1 MEYVKM
7 YYFSTTLMKNIFL
20 IIAVTFF
27 IFGSQS
33 CKKPPLPIVDDTI
46 TDTTG
51 TGGGEVKVSPYVGT
65 WNYTNIDLKNGILN
79 VMGNDV
85 GTFTGK
91 GSEIVGKV
99 VITEK
104 PNRYTTEVAFTANI
118 NAVFG
123 GQSQAQTAPV
133 NKQTSAGTWVE
144 TNGKITLTDDG
155 GKSIAVLSSTSS
167 KIIFSGSFTTQIPV
181 QFFTIDATSDV
192 EFTITK

>member
-1 MEYVKM
+1 M
-7 YYFSTTLMKNIFL
+7 YYFSSTLMKNIFL
-20 IIAVTFF
+20 IIAVTLFV
-27 IFGSQS
+27 FGSQS
-33 CKKPPLPIVDDTI
+33 CKKPPLPIIDDT
-46 TDTTG
+46 TKDTTGTGGG

-65 WNYTNIDLKNGILN
+65 WNYTKIDLKNGILN

-91 GSEIVGKV
+91 GTDIVGKV
-99 VITEK
+99 VINEK
-104 PNRYTTEVAFTANI
+104 PNRYSTGVAFTANI
-118 NAVFG
+118 DAVLG

-155 GKSIAVLSSTSS
+155 GKPIAVLSSTSS
-167 KIIFSGSFTTQIPV
+167 EIIFSGSFTTQIPV

-192 EFTITK
+192 EFTINK

>member
-1 MEYVKM
+1 M
-7 YYFSTTLMKNIFL
+7 YYFSSTLMKNIFL
-20 IIAVTFF
+20 IIAVTLF

-33 CKKPPLPIVDDTI
+33 CKKPPLPIIDDT
-46 TDTTG
+46 TKDTTGTGGG

-65 WNYTNIDLKNGILN
+65 WNYTKIDLKNGILN
-79 VMGNDV
+79 VMDNDV

-91 GSEIVGKV
+91 GTDIVGKV

-104 PNRYTTEVAFTANI
+104 PNRYSTEVAFTANI
-118 NAVFG
+118 DAVLG

-155 GKSIAVLSSTSS
+155 GKPIAVLSSTSS
-167 KIIFSGSFTTQIPV
+167 EIIFSGSFTTQIPV

-192 EFTITK
+192 EFTINK

>member
-1 MEYVKM
+1 M
-7 YYFSTTLMKNIFL
+7 YYFSSSLMKNIFL
-20 IIAVTFF
+20 IIAVTLFV
-27 IFGSQS
+27 FGSQS
-33 CKKPPLPIVDDTI
+33 CKKPPLPIIDDT
-46 TDTTG
+46 TKDTTGTGGG

-65 WNYTNIDLKNGILN
+65 WNYTKIDLKNGILN

-91 GSEIVGKV
+91 GTDIVGKV

-104 PNRYTTEVAFTANI
+104 PNRYSTEVAFTANI
-118 NAVFG
+118 DAVLG

-155 GKSIAVLSSTSS
+155 GKPIAVLSSTSS
-167 KIIFSGSFTTQIPV
+167 EIIFSGSFTTQIPV

-192 EFTITK
+192 EFTINK

>member
-1 MEYVKM
+1 M
-7 YYFSTTLMKNIFL
+7 YYFSSSLMKNIFL
-20 IIAVTFF
+20 IIAVTLFV
-27 IFGSQS
+27 FGSQS
-33 CKKPPLPIVDDTI
+33 CKKPPLPIIDDT
-46 TDTTG
+46 TKDTTGTGGG

-65 WNYTNIDLKNGILN
+65 WNYTKIDLKNGILN

-91 GSEIVGKV
+91 GTDIVGKV

-104 PNRYTTEVAFTANI
+104 PNRYSTEVAFTANI
-118 NAVFG
+118 DAVLG

-144 TNGKITLTDDG
+144 TNGKITLTDDS
-155 GKSIAVLSSTSS
+155 GKAIAVLSSTSS
-167 KIIFSGSFTTQIPV
+167 QIIFSGSFTTQIPV

-192 EFTITK
+192 EFTINK

>member
-1 MEYVKM
+1 M
-7 YYFSTTLMKNIFL
+7 YYFSSTLMKNIFL
-20 IIAVTFF
+20 IIAVTLFV
-27 IFGSQS
+27 FGSQS
-33 CKKPPLPIVDDTI
+33 CKKPPLPIIDDT
-46 TDTTG
+46 TKDTTGTGGG

-65 WNYTNIDLKNGILN
+65 WNYTKIDLKNGILN
-79 VMGNDV
+79 VMDNDV

-91 GSEIVGKV
+91 GTDIVGKV

-104 PNRYTTEVAFTANI
+104 PNRYSTEVAFTANI
-118 NAVFG
+118 DAVLG

-155 GKSIAVLSSTSS
+155 GKPIAVLSSTSS
-167 KIIFSGSFTTQIPV
+167 EINFSGSFTTQIPV

-192 EFTITK
+192 EFTINK

>member
-1 MEYVKM
+1 M
-7 YYFSTTLMKNIFL
+7 YYFSSTLMKNIFL
-20 IIAVTFF
+20 IIAVTLFV
-27 IFGSQS
+27 FGSQS
-33 CKKPPLPIVDDTI
+33 CKKPPLPIIDDT
-46 TDTTG
+46 TKDTTGTGGG

-65 WNYTNIDLKNGILN
+65 WNYTKIDLKNGILN
-79 VMGNDV
+79 VMDNDV

-91 GSEIVGKV
+91 GTDIVGKV

-104 PNRYTTEVAFTANI
+104 PNRYSTEVAFTANI
-118 NAVFG
+118 DAVLG

-155 GKSIAVLSSTSS
+155 GKPIAVLSSTSS
-167 KIIFSGSFTTQIPV
+167 EIIFSGSFTTQIPV

-192 EFTITK
+192 EFTINK

>member
-1 MEYVKM
+1 M
-7 YYFSTTLMKNIFL
+7 YYFSSTLMKNIFL
-20 IIAVTFF
+20 IIAVTLF

-33 CKKPPLPIVDDTI
+33 CKKPPLPIIDDT
-46 TDTTG
+46 TKDTTGTGGG

-65 WNYTNIDLKNGILN
+65 WNYTKIDLKNGILN

-91 GSEIVGKV
+91 GTDIVGKV

-104 PNRYTTEVAFTANI
+104 PNRYSTEVAFTANI
-118 NAVFG
+118 DAVLG

-155 GKSIAVLSSTSS
+155 GKPIAVLSSTSS
-167 KIIFSGSFTTQIPV
+167 EIIFSGSFTTQIPV

-192 EFTITK
+192 EFTINK

>member
-7 YYFSTTLMKNIFL
+7 YYLGSTIMKNTLL
-20 IIAVTFF
+20 IISLSFF
-27 IFGSQS
+27 VFGSQS
-33 CKKPPLPIVDDTI
+33 CKKPPLPIIDNTV
-46 TDTTG
+46 TDTNG
-51 TGGGEVKVSPYVGT
+51 TGEVIASPYIGT

-79 VMGNDV
+79 VSGSDV

-91 GSEIVGKV
+91 GTDIVGKV

-118 NAVFG
+118 DAVFG

-144 TNGKITLTDDG
+144 TNGKITLTDDT

-167 KIIFSGSFTTQIPV
+167 RIIFSGSFTTQIPV

-192 EFTITK
+192 EFTINK

>member
-1 MEYVKM
+1 M
-7 YYFSTTLMKNIFL
+7 YYFSSTLMKNIFL
-20 IIAVTFF
+20 IIAVTLF

-33 CKKPPLPIVDDTI
+33 CKKPPLPIIDDSTK
-46 TDTTG
+46 DTTGTGGG

-65 WNYTNIDLKNGILN
+65 WNYTKIDLKNGILN
-79 VMGNDV
+79 VMDNDV

-91 GSEIVGKV
+91 GTDIVGKV

-104 PNRYTTEVAFTANI
+104 PNRYSTEVAFTANI
-118 NAVFG
+118 DAVLG

-155 GKSIAVLSSTSS
+155 GKPIAVLSSTSS
-167 KIIFSGSFTTQIPV
+167 EIIFSGSFTTQIPV

-192 EFTITK
+192 EFTINK

>member
-1 MEYVKM
+1 M
-7 YYFSTTLMKNIFL
+7 YYFSSTLMKNIFL
-20 IIAVTFF
+20 IIAVTLFV
-27 IFGSQS
+27 FGSQS
-33 CKKPPLPIVDDTI
+33 CKKPPLPIIDDT
-46 TDTTG
+46 TKDTTGTGGG

-65 WNYTNIDLKNGILN
+65 WNYTKIDLKNGILN

-91 GSEIVGKV
+91 GTDIVGKV

-104 PNRYTTEVAFTANI
+104 PNRYSTEVAFTANI
-118 NAVFG
+118 DAVLG

-144 TNGKITLTDDG
+144 TNSKITLTDDG
-155 GKSIAVLSSTSS
+155 GKPIAVLSSTSS
-167 KIIFSGSFTTQIPV
+167 EIIFSGSFTTQIPV

-192 EFTITK
+192 EFTINK

>member
-1 MEYVKM
+1 M
-7 YYFSTTLMKNIFL
+7 YYFSSTLMKNIFL
-20 IIAVTFF
+20 IIAVTLFV
-27 IFGSQS
+27 FGSQS
-33 CKKPPLPIVDDTI
+33 CKKPPLPIIDDT
-46 TDTTG
+46 TKDTTGTGGG

-65 WNYTNIDLKNGILN
+65 WNYTKIDLKNGILN

-91 GSEIVGKV
+91 GTDIVGKV

-104 PNRYTTEVAFTANI
+104 PNRYSTGVAFTANI
-118 NAVFG
+118 DAVLG

-155 GKSIAVLSSTSS
+155 GKPIAVLSSTSS
-167 KIIFSGSFTTQIPV
+167 EIIFSGSFTTQIPV

-192 EFTITK
+192 EFTINK

>member
-1 MEYVKM
+1 M
-7 YYFSTTLMKNIFL
+7 YYFSSTLMKNIFL
-20 IIAVTFF
+20 IIAVNLF

-33 CKKPPLPIVDDTI
+33 CKKPPLPIIDDT
-46 TDTTG
+46 TKDTTGTGGG

-65 WNYTNIDLKNGILN
+65 WNYTKIDLKNGILN

-91 GSEIVGKV
+91 GTDIVGKV

-104 PNRYTTEVAFTANI
+104 PNRYSTEVAFTANI
-118 NAVFG
+118 DAVLG

-155 GKSIAVLSSTSS
+155 GKPIAVLSSTSS
-167 KIIFSGSFTTQIPV
+167 EIIFSGSFTTQIPV

-192 EFTITK
+192 EFTINK

>member
-1 MEYVKM
+1 M
-7 YYFSTTLMKNIFL
+7 YYFSSTLMKNIFL
-20 IIAVTFF
+20 IIAVTLFV
-27 IFGSQS
+27 FGSQS
-33 CKKPPLPIVDDTI
+33 CKKPPLPIIDDT
-46 TDTTG
+46 TKDTTGTGGG

-65 WNYTNIDLKNGILN
+65 WNYTKIDLKNGILN

-91 GSEIVGKV
+91 GTDIVGKV

-104 PNRYTTEVAFTANI
+104 PNRYSTEVAFTANI
-118 NAVFG
+118 DAVLG

-155 GKSIAVLSSTSS
+155 GKPIAVLSSTSS
-167 KIIFSGSFTTQIPV
+167 QIIFSGSFTTQIPV

>member
-1 MEYVKM
+1 M

>member
-1 MEYVKM
+1 M
-7 YYFSTTLMKNIFL
+7 YYFSSTLMKNIFL
-20 IIAVTFF
+20 IIAVTLFV
-27 IFGSQS
+27 FGSQS
-33 CKKPPLPIVDDTI
+33 CKKPPLPIIDDT
-46 TDTTG
+46 TKDTTGTGGG

-65 WNYTNIDLKNGILN
+65 WNYTKIDLKNGILN
-79 VMGNDV
+79 VMDNDV

-91 GSEIVGKV
+91 GTDIVGKV

-104 PNRYTTEVAFTANI
+104 PNRYSTEVAFTANI
-118 NAVFG
+118 DAVLG

-155 GKSIAVLSSTSS
+155 GKPIAVLSSASS
-167 KIIFSGSFTTQIPV
+167 EIIFSGSFTTQIPV

-192 EFTITK
+192 EFTINK